1 MSILSVLVTVALATG
16 GDAPR
21 DLPAVPVRAPAPA
34 CVEVV
39 VNGERVR
46 PWACLQEKLTPPA
59 TQPAPAKMS
68 EADRLIRQPGNQVL
82 QYNLEGTRQRM
93 GNALGN
99 SVVPQRPTR

>member
-1 MSILSVLVTVALATG
+1 MQVLSVLITLALAASS
-16 GDAPR
+16 DAPR

-59 TQPAPAKMS
+59 TQPAPAKMT
-68 EADRLIRQPGNQVL
+68 EADKLIRRPGNQML

-99 SVVPQRPTR
+99 SVVPQRPAR

>member
-1 MSILSVLVTVALATG
+1 MHVLSVLVTLALATA
-16 GDAPR
+16 GDTPR

-39 VNGERVR
+39 VKGERVR

-59 TQPAPAKMS
+59 IQPAPA
-68 EADRLIRQPGNQVL
+68 RLSAVERLARQPGNQTL

-99 SVVPQRPTR
+99 SVVPQRPAR